1 MSNNWERKKL
11 GDLVDIKHGFAFPG
25 TGITSIKSKNLLV
38 TPGNFEVGG
47 GFRLGRNKYFI
58 GEVKEEYI
66 LSKNEIIVSMTD
78 LSKEGDTLGYTAKI
92 PDDSSYQYLH
102 NQRIGKLVPLNKDF
116 HIDFIYWL
124 MRSRNYRHWIL
135 SSATGSMV
143 KHTSPGR
150 IKDYEF
156 SLPPLSKQKTIA
168 NLLNNLDQKIEL
180 NKSLCKNLEDVAK
193 VIFKSWFVD
202 FDPIR
207 SKLEDYS
214 YKLPNTINDLFP
226 RSFQDTKYGKIPS
239 GWQLKSIFECGSF
252 INGGAFSQKLLNY
265 DQKGLP
271 IIKINELNNG
281 LTKQTNYWN
290 IEFDEKYF
298 IKRGDLLFSWSGNP
312 DTSIGTYIWN
322 NIDGLLNQHIFKVI
336 PNNDFSRSHL
346 LLLLKHYQRLFI
358 ELARNKMTTNLGH
371 VTLQDLKENYVPYPD
386 EKTLKAFSQI
396 TTPLIKRCI
405 NLNLEVQTISSI
417 QKYILPKLISG
428 ELKISNTEK
437 MLEEARI

>member
-1 MSNNWERKKL
+1 M
-11 GDLVDIKHGFAFPG
+11 
-25 TGITSIKSKNLLV
+25 
-38 TPGNFEVGG
+38 
-47 GFRLGRNKYFI
+47 
-58 GEVKEEYI
+58 
-66 LSKNEIIVSMTD
+66 
-78 LSKEGDTLGYTAKI
+78 
-92 PDDSSYQYLH
+92 
-102 NQRIGKLVPLNKDF
+102 
-116 HIDFIYWL
+116 
-124 MRSRNYRHWIL
+124 
-135 SSATGSMV
+135 
-143 KHTSPGR
+143 
-150 IKDYEF
+150 
-156 SLPPLSKQKTIA
+156 
-168 NLLNNLDQKIEL
+168 
-180 NKSLCKNLEDVAK
+180 
-193 VIFKSWFVD
+193 
-202 FDPIR
+202 
-207 SKLEDYS
+207 
-214 YKLPNTINDLFP
+214 
-226 RSFQDTKYGKIPS
+226 
-239 GWQLKSIFECGSF
+239 
-252 INGGAFSQKLLNY
+252 
-265 DQKGLP
+265 
-271 IIKINELNNG
+271 NNG